1 MDPIDIM
8 VSLHIK
14 RGFQMNDIL
23 LFEQIILAISNVC
36 ATYKCDVDACS
47 ILTMTFTKVIKKKNN
62 PISQIVTL

>member
-1 MDPIDIM
+1 
-8 VSLHIK
+8 
-14 RGFQMNDIL
+14 MNDIL